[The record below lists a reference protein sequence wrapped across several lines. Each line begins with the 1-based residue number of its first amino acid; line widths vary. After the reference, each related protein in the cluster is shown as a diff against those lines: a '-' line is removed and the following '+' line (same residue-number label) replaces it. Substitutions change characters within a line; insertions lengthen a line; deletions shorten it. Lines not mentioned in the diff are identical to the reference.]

1 MDRDPNHFPTFI
13 TACVIT
19 AIALFILSNIIII
32 VHERSIKTRHNSIVN
47 DVPVTTDKLSDE
59 EQQMANYLQSVNE
72 TL

>member
-1 MDRDPNHFPTFI
+1 M
-13 TACVIT
+13 IT